1 MRQRHSP
8 APSATSAVPPSN
20 PTLVPLLNDSVV
32 PIPQSS
38 GLRPLASRVA
48 TTPSKLGDGS
58 GSFTASR
65 PASSSFRS
73 TSGSAATSPAHAR
86 LASAS
91 GSGGWLPP
99 LSRRAVVLAVLLLA
113 AFVLGLFF
121 SGVVYLSLDRN
132 HTRAAIKNA
141 VKDQETET
149 AELWKYKY
157 DALAKELERLKRQL
171 GGDSGIDQAGTPPGE
186 ASAASNPKVLGSPEQ
201 EQHLRMVGQAE
212 QNSNGDQDDD
222 LFKEYPTKI
231 EQKSHLPPSSVW
243 CYGSNMHNRP
253 KLLESASVANH
264 PYTVFSYDEVPITS
278 SVAKNVALRYETEQ
292 HILYKRF
299 HPNNIM
305 HNLHDDVI
313 VLFHHIK
320 EFIGSGDESLRMPF
334 TLDHRIQ
341 FIDEYDFSP
350 TIRPFQFLT
359 HKSLRKRDYLM
370 SDPDIITGF
379 RDVTIGSSKISLWYQ
394 YGFNVPQGP
403 IKDKQ
408 VNGLHIREVAEWF
421 CRRLQ
426 IPLGEDEDN
435 IRDLEPLPAALRDAG
450 PDKEAW
456 YPPLDRSIDFVGTDL
471 IILLSRRK
479 NRLVLNEDE
488 LLARLGREFGLEVAI
503 VRNED
508 HSFEEQIRLMRRA
521 RVVLA
526 MHGSILIMTMF
537 CRRGT
542 VVVEM
547 YPFAVPADNYTPY
560 KTMAH
565 LPGMDL
571 VYRAWTNTH
580 PEYNFPH
587 DDNDELA
594 GGIAH
599 LPAEEQDAIRN
610 TLTVPQHLCCTNP
623 YWLYRIYQ
631 DTHVDA
637 DEVTALVRGG
647 LAESRRLL
655 YDLRYHHEPEEA
667 AAVLAPL
674 VWVEDFACL
683 GGESRKPGT
692 LWLEWKAPWTEVPVD
707 LWVVRIEND
716 GSMYSSE
723 VPTVSIGGFEPGS
736 EVYFSVKGI
745 SRGLEQA
752 FGAVTYCIV

>member
-8 APSATSAVPPSN
+8 APTATSAVLPPN

-32 PIPQSS
+32 PIVQGS
-38 GLRPLASRVA
+38 GLRPLASRV
-48 TTPSKLGDGS
+48 TTAQTKLGDGN

-65 PASSSFRS
+65 PAAFSSFRS

-86 LASAS
+86 LAAAS

-99 LSRRAVVLAVLLLA
+99 LSRRAIVLVVLLLA
-113 AFVLGLFF
+113 AFVLGLFL
-121 SGVVYLSLDRN
+121 SGVVYLSLDRK

-141 VKDQETET
+141 AKDQELET

-157 DALAKELERLKRQL
+157 DAIAKELERLKRQQ
-171 GGDSGIDQAGTPPGE
+171 GGDSGIDQAGTPPSE
-186 ASAASNPKVLGSPEQ
+186 ANAASNPKVLGSPEQ

-212 QNSNGDQDDD
+212 QNTNSDQDDD

-231 EQKSHLPPSSVW
+231 EQKNHLPPSSVW
-243 CYGSNMHNRP
+243 CYGSNMHNRNLYFNPKTDRFFFVRSNSSTMVGLPPVDERP

-350 TIRPFQFLT
+350 TIRPFQYLT
-359 HKSLRKRDYLM
+359 HKSLRRRDYLM

-379 RDVTIGSSKISLWYQ
+379 RDVTIGSSKISTWYQ

-426 IPLGEDEDN
+426 ISLGEDEDG

-508 HSFEEQIRLMRRA
+508 HSFEDQIRLMRRA

-560 KTMAH
+560 KAMAH

-580 PEYNFPH
+580 PENNFPH

-599 LPAEEQDAIRN
+599 LPAEEQDTIRN
-610 TLTVPQHLCCTNP
+610 TLTVPPHLCCTNP

-637 DEVTALVRGG
+637 DEVTALVSGG

-655 YDLRYHHEPEEA
+655 YDLRYHREPEEA

-683 GGESRKPGT
+683 G
-692 LWLEWKAPWTEVPVD
+692 
-707 LWVVRIEND
+707 
-716 GSMYSSE
+716 
-723 VPTVSIGGFEPGS
+723 
-736 EVYFSVKGI
+736 
-745 SRGLEQA
+745 
-752 FGAVTYCIV
+752 